1 MAEQTSGGTL
11 PVDGRVPL
19 TYDRIIRTAIELIER
34 EGEQALSMRRVGGEL
49 GVAAM
54 SLYNHVSGK
63 EAILDGVADRILAGL
78 ELEADPE
85 ADWRDQIRALAHAFR
100 RIAHE
105 HPRSMSVVLSR
116 PAVWTSSLPVIERML
131 TIAELAGLERRTAV
145 RVMRLFMS
153 YVMGTLMREEGM
165 ANTLRHIAQDEARAA
180 ELVDPA
186 AFPHVVQSACE
197 LLSSDFDADFDFGLE
212 LLIAAIERLPRTPR

>member
-1 MAEQTSGGTL
+1 
-11 PVDGRVPL
+11 
-19 TYDRIIRTAIELIER
+19 
-34 EGEQALSMRRVGGEL
+34 MRRVGGEL

-165 ANTLRHIAQDEARAA
+165 ANTLRHIAQDGARAA